1 MFVYLDD
8 FLQHCLGNVYEE
20 ERVSVV
26 GGHTHK
32 LVAVVVGRQHVHAGV
47 PQLEKYASIGPRPG
61 HVTRYHHVV
70 PGEGARMSRFRLSFS

>member
-26 GGHTHK
+26 GGHTHE
-32 LVAVVVGRQHVHAGV
+32 LVTVVVGGQHVYTHV
-47 PQLEKYASIGPRPG
+47 PQFEEDAAVDAGPR
-61 HVTRYHHVV
+61 HVT
-70 PGEGARMSRFRLSFS
+70 